1 MPQNRN
7 YDNFTNLDTQKGI
20 MGDFTHASN
29 LYRRNNFRL
38 APKVKF
44 LYHVVIE
51 INAVALRTLGSSVS
65 SILNKRE
72 FNILASSASLPSFD
86 AQTETLNQYN
96 RKKVIQTRINYA
108 PVNIEFHDDA
118 AGLTTLLWESYYRYY
133 YEDGNYA
140 DQGTRPKA
148 YQTGLYDSEQQNT
161 YRHGFNR
168 SRKAEPFFNSISIHQ
183 LHHQNTDSYFT
194 SFTLVNPLIQS
205 WEHDRLDQSDGS
217 GTMKNTMRVEY
228 ETVLYDRDKTATD
241 NPAGFADNAHY
252 DKSPSPYISTGTG
265 NTTGNTTGT
274 TNGWTQV
281 FTDIISSVINQ
292 TNFNS
297 EQQRNLRLGSA
308 LPVTTDNRVP
318 FSTNAFF
325 PTNSTEKAITTAFL
339 DAAPDDFGRNIIQR
353 ELRSD
358 ISLQRSLARQALR
371 NYTFVGTSNVDTFNE
386 RTSLFDKLDKQRQ
399 QDLQEI
405 VVDNYI
411 TDTNLTSKSV
421 YFAIDA
427 VLNGE
432 GYRSEQETEQFNQE
446 IALQQQAEALALL
459 QQAEV
464 AAQQQA
470 EAEALLQGLLGQN
483 T

>member
-7 YDNFTNLDTQKGI
+7 YDNFTNLDTPKGI

-29 LYRRNNFRL
+29 LYRRNDFRL

-51 INAVALRTLGSSVS
+51 INAVALRTLGTSVS
-65 SILNKRE
+65 NILNKNE
-72 FNILASSASLPSFD
+72 FNILASSASLPTFD
-86 AQTETLNQYN
+86 VQTETLNQYN

-140 DQGTRPKA
+140 DQGTSSTTRPKA
-148 YQTGLYDSEQQNT
+148 YQTGLYDPETNNK

-241 NPAGFADNAHY
+241 KPAGFEDNAHY
-252 DKSPSPYISTGTG
+252 DKEKSPYISTGTG

-292 TNFNS
+292 TDFNS

-325 PTNSTEKAITTAFL
+325 PTNSTKKAITTAFL
-339 DAAPDDFGRNIIQR
+339 DAAPDEFSRNLIQR

-358 ISLQRSLARQALR
+358 ISLQRNLARQALR
-371 NYTFVGTSNVDTFNE
+371 NYTFVGATSTDLDTFND

-405 VVDNYI
+405 VVDNYRN
-411 TDTNLTSKSV
+411 DPNLTSKPV

-427 VLNGE
+427 VLNGD

-446 IALQQQAEALALL
+446 IALQQQAEA
-459 QQAEV
+459 E
-464 AAQQQA
+464 AQQ
-470 EAEALLQGLLGQN
+470 QGLLGQN
-483 T
+483 I